1 MVYDI
6 YNYSIHG
13 VYKPANITGG
23 GHIVPMKHCKEWDF
37 VEGKPSTN
45 W

>member
-23 GHIVPMKHCKEWDF
+23 ATLYLWNTVKNGIL
-37 VEGKPSTN
+37 
-45 W
+45 